1 MIKIEMSVA
10 ERDLLAK
17 ILDSYL
23 AELRH
28 EIAATKRDTSHLHDE
43 ENLVNELK
51 RKLSEIA

>member
-1 MIKIEMSVA
+1 VIKIEMSVA

-28 EIAATKRDTSHLHDE
+28 EIAATKRDTSRLHDE

>member
-1 MIKIEMSVA
+1 MTIEISVA
-10 ERDLLAK
+10 ERHLLAK

-28 EIAATKRDTSHLHDE
+28 EIAATKRDTSRLHEE